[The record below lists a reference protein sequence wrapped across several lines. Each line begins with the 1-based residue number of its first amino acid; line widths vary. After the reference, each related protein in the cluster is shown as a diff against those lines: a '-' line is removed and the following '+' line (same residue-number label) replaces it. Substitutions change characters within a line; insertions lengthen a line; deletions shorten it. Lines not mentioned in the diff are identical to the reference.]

1 MASIPLS
8 ISTGPGPGTAVAL
21 PMKAQNF
28 TGMGMSI
35 LVNFSGVAGG
45 GGTAATG
52 TVTLQV
58 SNDPNANP
66 NGGLT
71 AAQLATAR
79 WNNHDTL
86 VSLTKDANSS
96 IIYPVAYARLYAN
109 TAISGTVTAQIGI
122 PDQL

>member
-1 MASIPLS
+1 MAVFPLS
-8 ISTGPGPGTAVAL
+8 VSSGPGPGTAVAL
-21 PMKAQNF
+21 PMKAQNW
-28 TGMGMSI
+28 TAIGASI

-66 NGGLT
+66 NGGLP
-71 AAQLATAR
+71 AATLASAR

-86 VSLTKDANSS
+86 KNLTTDQNSS
-96 IIYPVAYARLYAN
+96 IIYPIAYVRLYAN